1 MKSGLSSAQ
10 GKTWPLRL
18 GVWLCGAEQ
27 MYAALSS
34 FFHTE
39 HKTASD
45 YTVSE
50 SQPVSFSRGGM
61 VSISSGGG
69 WGQAASPWS
78 LVSGWDSN
86 PHFSLDLDNEV
97 KTPHRSHLCA
107 LILLPRANISF
118 FLSPCFHPSL
128 IMSTDR
134 ELLGTCLIWKEGRNK
149 GKKGYSSIIPE
160 AMKEIHHDQKEEM
173 IRQKTHVC
181 SVPFPFH
188 FLCFWYYF
196 NSK

>member
-1 MKSGLSSAQ
+1 MNTIYIVYSRQLMLPHQPSGSEQRDNTKEMVMKSGLSSAQ

-39 HKTASD
+39 HETASD

-50 SQPVSFSRGGM
+50 SQPVSFSQGGM

-97 KTPHRSHLCA
+97 KTPTGVICA
-107 LILLPRANISF
+107 LWFCCPELTSVSSSHPVFIH
-118 FLSPCFHPSL
+118 LSSCQQTENF
-128 IMSTDR
+128 
-134 ELLGTCLIWKEGRNK
+134 
-149 GKKGYSSIIPE
+149 
-160 AMKEIHHDQKEEM
+160 
-173 IRQKTHVC
+173 
-181 SVPFPFH
+181 
-188 FLCFWYYF
+188 
-196 NSK
+196 